1 MICPQALYLFMFI
14 WLLIGFTG
22 ILNLFGFG
30 NVANA
35 AHLVGMI
42 TGFIAGLIAK
52 YFLTQQ

>member
-1 MICPQALYLFMFI
+1 MFI

-42 TGFIAGLIAK
+42 TGFVSGLIAR